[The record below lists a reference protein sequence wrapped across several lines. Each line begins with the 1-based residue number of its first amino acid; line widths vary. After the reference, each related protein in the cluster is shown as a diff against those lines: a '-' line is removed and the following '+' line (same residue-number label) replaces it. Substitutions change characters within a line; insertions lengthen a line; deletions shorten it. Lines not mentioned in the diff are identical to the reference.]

1 MGIKD
6 MQWKGRMSSRTWWH
20 QQHRAFLNEQ
30 SALHHNRG
38 RWPNCHHYYR
48 LHQLPVVREEKN
60 YTIIIP
66 NNNSIQIN
74 SSRFE
79 CQRAT
84 KESPFKRIKQTWRI
98 IYDLIPICGILGVHK
113 SLTDCSFKAW
123 QIDGQLHTSFPQ
135 NRTINHLWLELQQER
150 KWWKNS
156 QNLMGWMAATLQIPR
171 LNTSKTDKNDLCSF
185 APMKTFCKAPQL
197 WRPSAKLHNYEDL
210 NHSSAILKNLGINAN
225 GYSWL

>member
-1 MGIKD
+1 MK
-6 MQWKGRMSSRTWWH
+6 REVV
-20 QQHRAFLNEQ
+20 FLYLMTSATQSLSKWMKCPSPQQ
-30 SALHHNRG
+30 SAVTKRPSL
-38 RWPNCHHYYR
+38 
-48 LHQLPVVREEKN
+48 LPTDFISSLWWEKKKN
-60 YTIIIP
+60 YTKIIP
-66 NNNSIQIN
+66 NNHSFQIN
-74 SSRFE
+74 SSHFE

-113 SLTDCSFKAW
+113 KSHWLLFKAW
-123 QIDGQLHTSFPQ
+123 QIDGQLHISFPQ
-135 NRTINHLWLELQQER
+135 NSTINHLWLELQQER

-171 LNTSKTDKNDLCSF
+171 LNTSKTYKSGLCSF
-185 APMKTFCKAPQL
+185 APMKTFCKAPRL
-197 WRPSAKLHNYEDL
+197 WRPSAKLHKYEDL